1 MSNIDT
7 SLDWTYQDGVYELA
21 LCAPPCNEIGTR
33 MLAALEGF
41 LAQVDPAAHT
51 LILHSTQPGGFCAG
65 ADLREL
71 YQGLCDTPNDQHG
84 ARVGEFIDRIH
95 RVMDAIDMLPLTTIG
110 VIHGVCFGGGFEL
123 ALTCDILIAEKSA
136 RFCFPELRLGI
147 IPGFGGIPRLR
158 RDVGNALIRDLLL
171 SGRSI
176 GARKALEAGLVSQV
190 VPTGEGI
197 TAARALATQTAK
209 FDPTARKA
217 AKAFIK
223 PLPRDELLAER
234 DLFVRLAE
242 GPALFAALQRF
253 VESTDLRPY
262 LP

>member
-1 MSNIDT
+1 MSSTGGMI
-7 SLDWTYQDGVYELA
+7 DWTYQDGVYELA
-21 LCAPPCNEIGTR
+21 LGAPPCNEIGTR

-41 LAQVDPAAHT
+41 LAQIDPAAHT
-51 LILHSTQPGGFCAG
+51 LILHNSQRGGLCAG

-71 YQGLCDTPNDQHG
+71 YHLDREGLRRFAD
-84 ARVGEFIDRIH
+84 

-110 VIHGVCFGGGFEL
+110 VVHGVCFGGGFEL
-123 ALTCDILIAEKSA
+123 ALTCDVLIAEKSA

-147 IPGFGGIPRLR
+147 VPGFGGIPRLR

-176 GARKALEAGLVSQV
+176 GAKKALAVGLVSQMV
-190 VPTGEGI
+190 IAGEGL
-197 TAARALATQTAK
+197 AAQSGK
-209 FDPTARKA
+209 FDDHARRA

-223 PLPRDELLAER
+223 YLPSEELARERALFVELAQRPALLA
-234 DLFVRLAE
+234 
-242 GPALFAALQRF
+242 ALKRF

-262 LP
+262 LA